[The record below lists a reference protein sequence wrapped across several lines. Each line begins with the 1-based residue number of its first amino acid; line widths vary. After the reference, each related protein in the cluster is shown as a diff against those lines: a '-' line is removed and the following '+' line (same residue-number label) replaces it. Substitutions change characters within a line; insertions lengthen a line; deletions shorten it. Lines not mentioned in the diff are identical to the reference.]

1 MVLQKDIVHEYLLL
15 YMFLLHIIKRFD
27 GKMTR
32 RSRRDQ
38 RYENMKGHVLD

>member
-1 MVLQKDIVHEYLLL
+1 MVLQKDFVHESLLL

-32 RSRRDQ
+32 HSQRDQ
-38 RYENMKGHVLD
+38 RYENMKSHVLD